1 MVEKLFSLK
10 EYTEM
15 NRPTVAE
22 IDLAALRYNVSRITR
37 LSTNPGKM
45 LAIVKANAYGHGA
58 VHISREL
65 VKCGIDYLGVAI
77 CEEAA
82 ELRHAGL
89 QVPIMVMGGIYSGQE
104 EAAIKYNLVPVI
116 FDITAARSLNA
127 IASQNGIFI
136 KVHIKLDTG
145 MGRIGIM
152 PNDLDTFFQSLKA
165 CNNLVV
171 DGLLTHL
178 SAADASTENSDN
190 FTCRQIDMF
199 LSLSGRIR
207 DMGFS
212 PSFLHLANSAAI
224 IRRLEPCFNLVR
236 PGLMLYG
243 ISPSPQVSTD
253 LKPVMSLKTGVIAI
267 KRVPKGYSI
276 SYRRTFITQRESVI
290 ATLPIGYA
298 DGYSRQLSNRAQVI
312 IHGCKAP
319 VVGVVCMDMV
329 MVDVTDI
336 PDVMVNDEAILIG
349 SQGGEYI
356 SARDLAD
363 SAQSIPYEILCGIS
377 SRVPRVYVHGV

>member
-1 MVEKLFSLK
+1 
-10 EYTEM
+10 M
-15 NRPTVAE
+15 NRPTIAE

-178 SAADASTENSDN
+178 SAADACTENSDN